1 MRGAHIHLFRSIA
14 RKSKFVSVSPFQVK
28 KSVPQHVAIIM
39 DGNRR
44 WAKQFGLPAAFGHA
58 SGARRVRSIVQACA
72 DRGVRYLTLFAF
84 STENLQRPPAEVSA
98 LMGLLALYLQKEVKD
113 MNAKGVCFKVVGD
126 TTGFDDRIQALIR
139 DAQANT
145 AHNDTITLT
154 IAANY
159 GGRQDMVQA
168 VKSWQAA
175 HPGETVDALDE
186 ASLNA
191 HLGLAYAPDPDLL
204 IRTGG
209 ESRISNFMLW
219 QMAYSELFFTD
230 VLWPSFSAKVLDEAI
245 AWYGVRDRRYGGST
259 SSATQSAKSQ

>member
-1 MRGAHIHLFRSIA
+1 MGNIFDLAY
-14 RKSKFVSVSPFQVK
+14 VNVCPSPPPK
-28 KSVPQHVAIIM
+28 LVPQHIAIIM

-44 WAKQFGLPAAFGHA
+44 WAKQFGLPTALGHA

-84 STENLQRPPAEVSA
+84 STENWQRPKDEVTS

-113 MNAKGVCFKVVGD
+113 MNAKGVRFKVVGD
-126 TTGFDDRIQALIR
+126 ISGFDGRIQALIR
-139 DAQANT
+139 DAQNNT

-159 GGRQDMVQA
+159 GGRWDVLRA
-168 VKSWQAA
+168 VKSWQTA
-175 HPGETVDALDE
+175 HPGESVDTLDE
-186 ASLNA
+186 ASLSA
-191 HLGLAYAPDPDLL
+191 HLSLAYAPDPDLL

-219 QMAYSELFFTD
+219 QLAYSELFFTD
-230 VLWPSFSAKVLDEAI
+230 VLWPSFTPNVLDQAI
-245 AWYGVRDRRYGGST
+245 AWFNARDRRFGGAST
-259 SSATQSAKSQ
+259 LAAAYF

>member
-1 MRGAHIHLFRSIA
+1 MTIVQSTVE
-14 RKSKFVSVSPFQVK
+14 KST
-28 KSVPQHVAIIM
+28 PQHIAIIM

-44 WAKQFGLPAAFGHA
+44 WAKQFGLPAAVGHA
-58 SGARRVRSIVQACA
+58 NGARRVRSIVQACA

-84 STENLQRPPAEVSA
+84 STENWQRPPAEVSS

-113 MNAKGVCFKVVGD
+113 MNAKGVRFKVVGD
-126 TTGFDDRIQALIR
+126 TSVFDARIQALIR
-139 DAQANT
+139 DAQDNT

-159 GGRQDMVQA
+159 GGRQDVIQA
-168 VKSWQAA
+168 VKAWQVA
-175 HPGETVDALDE
+175 HPGESVEALSE
-186 ASLNA
+186 ADLGS

-219 QMAYSELFFTD
+219 QLAYSELFFTD
-230 VLWPSFSAKVLDEAI
+230 VLWPSFSANVLDEAI
-245 AWYGVRDRRYGGST
+245 AWYSERDRRFGGSST
-259 SSATQSAKSQ
+259 LSAVKA